1 MSSGYNAK
9 SSLKELKLV
18 AVALMMDM
26 AMDIISKVQTSQK
39 CQRYQISINSFI
51 YELSGFYLLHVLLIV
66 GNAEPLLQVL
76 KDKLKEKLPVKKSRI
91 ILKERQR

>member
-26 AMDIISKVQTSQK
+26 AMDMISKVQTSQK
-39 CQRYQISINSFI
+39 IPKEPNSDQF
-51 YELSGFYLLHVLLIV
+51 LYLLRLNSLVFTFCMCC
-66 GNAEPLLQVL
+66 
-76 KDKLKEKLPVKKSRI
+76 S
-91 ILKERQR
+91 

>member
-39 CQRYQISINSFI
+39 IPKVPNSDQF
-51 YELSGFYLLHVLLIV
+51 LYLLRLNSLVFTFCMCC
-66 GNAEPLLQVL
+66 
-76 KDKLKEKLPVKKSRI
+76 S
-91 ILKERQR
+91 